1 MTING
6 SSHLTKINQQSE
18 VDDQT
23 QKLDAQFDD
32 FDEPEI
38 RSREVDATKKHSLYI
53 KKQRFVPYM

>member
-1 MTING
+1 MI
-6 SSHLTKINQQSE
+6 KP
-18 VDDQT
+18 

-38 RSREVDATKKHSLYI
+38 RSRQVDATKKHSLYI